1 MGCLWKTFIKNLLRR
16 NDYIISYP
24 TLDES
29 GEIEFGGLHFSMN
42 TIEIKVVIDIAET
55 EDCECQLY

>member
-1 MGCLWKTFIKNLLRR
+1 M
-16 NDYIISYP
+16 ISYP
-24 TLDES
+24 ILDRN

-42 TIEIKVVIDIAET
+42 TTEIKVMIDIVET